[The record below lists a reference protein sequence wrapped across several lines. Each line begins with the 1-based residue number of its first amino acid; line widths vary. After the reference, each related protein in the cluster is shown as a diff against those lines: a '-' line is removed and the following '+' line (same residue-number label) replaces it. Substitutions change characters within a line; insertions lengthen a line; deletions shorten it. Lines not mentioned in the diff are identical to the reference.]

1 MGTLPRL
8 TLSPQPSLPMQ
19 AQSESKLKLKLELR
33 PWTSSTTLAAG
44 LSEPLTILPTGPK
57 TLTKMLHP
65 GQPLLSTTLEVPLRM
80 LPTGLLAL
88 SLMLTTEQAMATTGK
103 PLARLPSEPL
113 LLDSAVT
120 GKAVGISSPTA
131 TCTTA
136 TLTIRSTNR
145 RNSRKSTK
153 RL

>member
-8 TLSPQPSLPMQ
+8 SLSPQPSLPMP

-44 LSEPLTILPTGPK
+44 LSEPLTISPTGPK
-57 TLTKMLHP
+57 MLTKMLHL

-80 LPTGLLAL
+80 PP
-88 SLMLTTEQAMATTGK
+88 TGK
-103 PLARLPSEPL
+103 PLARLPSEPQ

-120 GKAVGISSPTA
+120 GKEVGISSPTA

-145 RNSRKSTK
+145 RSRRKSTK

>member
-57 TLTKMLHP
+57 TLTKMLHL
-65 GQPLLSTTLEVPLRM
+65 GQPLLSTTLEMPLRM
-80 LPTGLLAL
+80 LP
-88 SLMLTTEQAMATTGK
+88 TGK
-103 PLARLPSEPL
+103 PLARLPSEPQ

-120 GKAVGISSPTA
+120 GKAVGISSP
-131 TCTTA
+131 
-136 TLTIRSTNR
+136 
-145 RNSRKSTK
+145 
-153 RL
+153 

>member
-1 MGTLPRL
+1 MGMP
-8 TLSPQPSLPMQ
+8 

-33 PWTSSTTLAAG
+33 PWTSSTTSAAG
-44 LSEPLTILPTGPK
+44 LSEPLTISPTGPK
-57 TLTKMLHP
+57 TPTKMLHL

-80 LPTGLLAL
+80 LPTGLKAP
-88 SLMLTTEQAMATTGK
+88 SLMLTTGQAMATTGK

-120 GKAVGISSPTA
+120 GKEVGISSPTA

-145 RNSRKSTK
+145 RSRRKSTK

>member
-8 TLSPQPSLPMQ
+8 SLSPQPSLLTP

-44 LSEPLTILPTGPK
+44 LLEPQTISRTGPK

-65 GQPLLSTTLEVPLRM
+65 GQLLLSTTLEMPLWM
-80 LPTGLLAL
+80 QATGLLAP
-88 SLMLTTEQAMATTGK
+88 SLMLTTGPAMATTGK
-103 PLARLPSEPL
+103 PSARLPSQPL

-136 TLTIRSTNR
+136 TLTIRSIN
-145 RNSRKSTK
+145 RKSRRKRTK
-153 RL
+153 RP

>member
-1 MGTLPRL
+1 MGTKTKQLL
-8 TLSPQPSLPMQ
+8 SLTMNTTKTITLSTAFVAYASAVRVQTQ
-19 AQSESKLKLKLELR
+19 AQARAQAMDIFDDIGS
-33 PWTSSTTLAAG
+33 WTVGAAND
-44 LSEPLTILPTGPK
+44 IANWTGP
-57 TLTKMLHP
+57 
-65 GQPLLSTTLEVPLRM
+65 
-80 LPTGLLAL
+80 
-88 SLMLTTEQAMATTGK
+88 AMATTGK
-103 PLARLPSEPL
+103 PLARLPSEPQ

-131 TCTTA
+131 TCTTV

>member
-8 TLSPQPSLPMQ
+8 SLSPQPSLLTP

-44 LSEPLTILPTGPK
+44 LLEPLTTSPTGPK
-57 TLTKMLHP
+57 TLTKMLHH
-65 GQPLLSTTLEVPLRM
+65 GQPLLSTTLEAPL
-80 LPTGLLAL
+80 
-88 SLMLTTEQAMATTGK
+88 LMLTTGPAMATTGK
-103 PLARLPSEPL
+103 PSARLPSEPL

>member
-8 TLSPQPSLPMQ
+8 SLSPQPSLPMP
-19 AQSESKLKLKLELR
+19 SESKLKLKLKQELR

-44 LSEPLTILPTGPK
+44 LLEPLTTSPTGPK
-57 TLTKMLHP
+57 TLTKMLHH

-80 LPTGLLAL
+80 LPTGLKTP
-88 SLMLTTEQAMATTGK
+88 SLMPTTGPAMATTGK
-103 PLARLPSEPL
+103 PSARLPSEPQ

-131 TCTTA
+131 T
-136 TLTIRSTNR
+136 
-145 RNSRKSTK
+145 
-153 RL
+153 

>member
-8 TLSPQPSLPMQ
+8 SLSPQPSLLTP

-44 LSEPLTILPTGPK
+44 LLEPLTISPTGPK

-65 GQPLLSTTLEVPLRM
+65 GPLLLSTTLEMHLWM
-80 LPTGLLAL
+80 QATGLLAP
-88 SLMLTTEQAMATTGK
+88 SLMLTTGQAMATTGK
-103 PLARLPSEPL
+103 HSARLPSQPL

-120 GKAVGISSPTA
+120 GKAVGISSPIA

-145 RNSRKSTK
+145 RSRRKLTK

>member
-1 MGTLPRL
+1 MG
-8 TLSPQPSLPMQ
+8 PSLPMQ

-44 LSEPLTILPTGPK
+44 LSEPLTTSPTGPK
-57 TLTKMLHP
+57 TLTKMLHL

-80 LPTGLLAL
+80 LPTGLLAP
-88 SLMLTTEQAMATTGK
+88 SLMLTTGPAMATTGK
-103 PLARLPSEPL
+103 PSARLPSEPL

-120 GKAVGISSPTA
+120 GKEVGISSPTA

>member
-8 TLSPQPSLPMQ
+8 SLSPQPSLPMS

-44 LSEPLTILPTGPK
+44 LLELLMTSLTGPK
-57 TLTKMLHP
+57 TLTKMLHH
-65 GQPLLSTTLEVPLRM
+65 GQPLLSMTLEVPLRM
-80 LPTGLLAL
+80 LPTGLLAP
-88 SLMLTTEQAMATTGK
+88 SLMLTTGPAMATTGK
-103 PLARLPSEPL
+103 PSARLPSEPL

-120 GKAVGISSPTA
+120 GKAVGIYSPTA

-145 RNSRKSTK
+145 RSRRKPTK

>member
-1 MGTLPRL
+1 MNTTKTI
-8 TLSPQPSLPMQ
+8 TLSAAFVAYASAVRVQTQ
-19 AQSESKLKLKLELR
+19 AQARAQAMDIFDDIGS
-33 PWTSSTTLAAG
+33 WTVGAAND
-44 LSEPLTILPTGPK
+44 IAAGPK
-57 TLTKMLHP
+57 TLTKMLHL

-80 LPTGLLAL
+80 LPTGLLAP
-88 SLMLTTEQAMATTGK
+88 SLMLTTGQAMATTGK

-113 LLDSAVT
+113 LLDSAVI

>member
-1 MGTLPRL
+1 MG
-8 TLSPQPSLPMQ
+8 
-19 AQSESKLKLKLELR
+19 KLKLELR

-44 LSEPLTILPTGPK
+44 LLEPQTISPTGPK

-65 GQPLLSTTLEVPLRM
+65 GQLLLSTTLEMHLWM
-80 LPTGLLAL
+80 QATGLLAP
-88 SLMLTTEQAMATTGK
+88 SLMLTTGQAMATTGK
-103 PLARLPSEPL
+103 PSARLPSQPQ

-131 TCTTA
+131 TCIMA

-145 RNSRKSTK
+145 RSRRKPTK